1 VDDVQY
7 AYGGVVEHLILSLIV
22 DQAVV
27 EEVDTVDLQA
37 ATDALGN
44 AGSLVVVPS
53 ERALN
58 LMPVGVQDSF

>member
-1 VDDVQY
+1 
-7 AYGGVVEHLILSLIV
+7 VEHLILSLIV

-53 ERALN
+53 ERPLN
-58 LMPVGVQDSF
+58 LMTVGVQDSF